1 MAIKPMLLLTY
12 LHLRKP
18 RNKKKGKK
26 KAKARKKSACPPVKK
41 REFTQEELD
50 DPLFSDEEDVECE
63 PPRDKDTYMI
73 KHGRSVILAK
83 IPDDVKRRLKNKL
96 STAITVKCAE
106 ENLGL
111 TWTRLKHVIHTEPVD
126 DNLRLSD
133 SAGYLHMYWRTPQ
146 LPESF
151 LSDEETGDLMTKV
164 AGFIRDQGQHEMCCF
179 YALSDLISSSAVLH
193 GQLEQYEPLSEM
205 YICQNADPQ
214 EYARL
219 KGDHNCDECSFY
231 SALKFAKE
239 SRGIPLATAKE
250 MSDKYKTLE
259 QALQRLKTHTV
270 SATLLCYKGWTKKK
284 QLYIGPRERSGMVGL
299 HEVIMLDCVK
309 YQDKMAIKCKS
320 SNEEDIG
327 VDGYIYVDPHVMFIE
342 VGSSRKKKHEYKCR
356 IRPTHL
362 LFDFYSIDMEEGTHG
377 KMAIKCK
384 SSNGKDVGEDAYIYT
399 WKMVHMR

>member
-1 MAIKPMLLLTY
+1 MPPKKKQISIQ
-12 LHLRKP
+12 KP

-111 TWTRLKHVIHTEPVD
+111 TWTRLKHVIHTEP
-126 DNLRLSD
+126 
-133 SAGYLHMYWRTPQ
+133 
-146 LPESF
+146 
-151 LSDEETGDLMTKV
+151 ETGDLMTKV

-205 YICQNADPQ
+205 
-214 EYARL
+214 
-219 KGDHNCDECSFY
+219 
-231 SALKFAKE
+231 
-239 SRGIPLATAKE
+239 
-250 MSDKYKTLE
+250 YKTLE

-377 KMAIKCK
+377 VKFSEQEFNRQMKE
-384 SSNGKDVGEDAYIYT
+384 NRF
-399 WKMVHMR
+399 W

>member
-1 MAIKPMLLLTY
+1 MPPKKKQISIQ
-12 LHLRKP
+12 KP

-26 KAKARKKSACPPVKK
+26 KAKTRKKSAGPPVKK

-146 LPESF
+146 VPESF

-193 GQLEQYEPLSEM
+193 GQLEQYEPLSEV

-250 MSDKYKTLE
+250 MSDKFSCK
-259 QALQRLKTHTV
+259 
-270 SATLLCYKGWTKKK
+270 
-284 QLYIGPRERSGMVGL
+284 ERRKFL
-299 HEVIMLDCVK
+299 HGERTFK
-309 YQDKMAIKCKS
+309 IK
-320 SNEEDIG
+320 
-327 VDGYIYVDPHVMFIE
+327 
-342 VGSSRKKKHEYKCR
+342 
-356 IRPTHL
+356 
-362 LFDFYSIDMEEGTHG
+362 
-377 KMAIKCK
+377 
-384 SSNGKDVGEDAYIYT
+384 
-399 WKMVHMR
+399 

>member
-1 MAIKPMLLLTY
+1 MPPKKKHIPIQ
-12 LHLRKP
+12 KP

-26 KAKARKKSACPPVKK
+26 KAKAGKNARPTVKK

-50 DPLFSDEEDVECE
+50 DPLFSDEEGVECE
-63 PPRDKDTYMI
+63 SPRDKDTYMI

-106 ENLGL
+106 ENLDL
-111 TWTRLKHVIHTEPVD
+111 TWTRLKHVLHTEPVD
-126 DNLRLSD
+126 DNLCLSD

-151 LSDEETGDLMTKV
+151 LSDEETGDLMTK
-164 AGFIRDQGQHEMCCF
+164 
-179 YALSDLISSSAVLH
+179 
-193 GQLEQYEPLSEM
+193 LEQYEPLSQM

-219 KGDHNCDECSFY
+219 KGDHNCYECSFY

-250 MSDKYKTLE
+250 MSDKFSCKERRKFLHGERTFKIKEVYRYKTLE

-362 LFDFYSIDMEEGTHG
+362 LFDFYSIDMEEGVREARICGVKDQSTFSGIISHG
-377 KMAIKCK
+377 Y
-384 SSNGKDVGEDAYIYT
+384 SHRGTE
-399 WKMVHMR
+399 